1 MFAIAP
7 AGKATA
13 ASTSLSIGL
22 TPAAAVWPICRTGT
36 AIRGLT
42 IPSADILTMVCPTIT
57 RAITASTSM
66 SVLAGIGPVG
76 ITIAGTTGMVAIRIT
91 GMGRMSLL
99 SRTRM

>member
-1 MFAIAP
+1 MISAMFAIAP

-42 IPSADILTMVCPTIT
+42 IPSADILTMVCHIIT
-57 RAITASTSM
+57 RVITAGTSM
-66 SVLAGIGPVG
+66 SVSAGIGPVG
-76 ITIAGTTGMVAIRIT
+76 IAIAGIIGMDAIPIIGTVR
-91 GMGRMSLL
+91 L
-99 SRTRM
+99 